1 MLKQAI
7 PDPKTVKNFPH
18 SNRKARIVS
27 DRGRMRVIERLYY
40 WDKEAGRGKEK
51 RLYIGYIVNNE
62 YLTNEQYNN
71 LYKRDGSR
79 RLVAKSQSGT
89 IQCESALPMDFVA
102 PLEARQAC
110 EFPLYY
116 AIAKSCGLID
126 DIEAVWGK
134 ERAGAILSI
143 AFQWLHT
150 TSNAAYLYES

>member
-51 RLYIGYIVNNE
+51 RLYIGYVVGNE
-62 YLTNEQYNN
+62 YFTNEQYNN

-79 RLVAKSQSGT
+79 RLVAKSQSSAAHG
-89 IQCESALPMDFVA
+89 ESA
-102 PLEARQAC
+102 
-110 EFPLYY
+110 
-116 AIAKSCGLID
+116 IANGFRCL
-126 DIEAVWGK
+126 A
-134 ERAGAILSI
+134 
-143 AFQWLHT
+143 
-150 TSNAAYLYES
+150 